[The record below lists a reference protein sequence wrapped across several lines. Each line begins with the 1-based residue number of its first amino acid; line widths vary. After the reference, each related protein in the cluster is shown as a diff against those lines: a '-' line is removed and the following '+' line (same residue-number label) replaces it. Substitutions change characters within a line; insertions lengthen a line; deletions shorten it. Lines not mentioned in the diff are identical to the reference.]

1 MKSPPLDTR
10 KQVVVAVAK
19 AFPGGRECAAAF
31 LGMENFKRFENQ
43 IYEAAGVKP
52 LTDGEVCALETQAK
66 TSYLP
71 EYICAMYGGVFV
83 KLPDAG
89 ELDNVD
95 LYQRALDASAQ
106 RGALDQMVSLAL
118 EDGEIDASEA
128 KKIRAMHA
136 KYISASLETV
146 AAVIELHQVKA

>member
-1 MKSPPLDTR
+1 MKSPALDTR

-106 RGALDQMVSLAL
+106 RGTLDQMVSLAL

>member
-1 MKSPPLDTR
+1 MKSPALDTR

-95 LYQRALDASAQ
+95 LYQRALDTSAQ

>member
-1 MKSPPLDTR
+1 MKSPALDTR
-10 KQVVVAVAK
+10 KQVVVVVAK

>member
-1 MKSPPLDTR
+1 MKSPALDTR

-52 LTDGEVCALETQAK
+52 LTDGEVCALETQTK
-66 TSYLP
+66 TSRLP

-95 LYQRALDASAQ
+95 LYQRALDTSAQ

>member
-1 MKSPPLDTR
+1 MKSPALDTR

-43 IYEAAGVKP
+43 TYEAAGVKP

>member
-1 MKSPPLDTR
+1 MKSPALDTR

-136 KYISASLETV
+136 KYISTSLETV